1 MKLEIKSG
9 GKLGVKLSMKTNN
22 EYFNSASIAIGSVIK
37 INKNGSF
44 FEKTAAHEFNK
55 YLFEYFEELSTGYT
69 GWGVAFTFWLELKK
83 GWKIVGHKSMEKI
96 W

>member
-1 MKLEIKSG
+1 
-9 GKLGVKLSMKTNN
+9 MKTNN
-22 EYFNSASIAIGSVIK
+22 EYFDSASIAIGSVIK
-37 INKNGSF
+37 IDKNGSF

-69 GWGVAFTFWLELKK
+69 GWGVAFTMWLELRK
-83 GWKIVGHKSMEKI
+83 GWKIVGYKSMEKI

>member
-1 MKLEIKSG
+1 
-9 GKLGVKLSMKTNN
+9 MKTNDT
-22 EYFNSASIAIGSVIK
+22 EYFDISLLAIGNVIK
-37 INKNGSF
+37 LDKSGSSY
-44 FEKTAAHEFNK
+44 EKTAHHQFNK

-69 GWGVAFTFWLELKK
+69 GWGVAFTMWLELKK